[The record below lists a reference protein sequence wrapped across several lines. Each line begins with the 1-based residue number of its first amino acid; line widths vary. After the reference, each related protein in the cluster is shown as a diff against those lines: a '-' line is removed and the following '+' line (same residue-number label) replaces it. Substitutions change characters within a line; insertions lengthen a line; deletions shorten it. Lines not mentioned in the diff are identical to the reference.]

1 MNMPKKLDFQL
12 SETELSQITEAI
24 HKDKRPEVRQRATAV
39 RLLALGQKPAEVARG
54 LAVQPTTI
62 YSWFHRYRQDGLDG
76 LANQPKG
83 RPKRKANETY
93 CSALEEAIEH
103 DPAEYSYPFAVW
115 TVERLRDHL
124 EKETGVRMSVSRL
137 RVVIRKRGYVYR
149 RPKHDLTSLQD
160 PDAKEQARELLEA
173 LKKGH
178 SETTKSGSS
187 LWTKPS

>member
-1 MNMPKKLDFQL
+1 MPKKLDFQL
-12 SETELSQITEAI
+12 TETELSQVTEAI
-24 HKDKRPEVRQRATAV
+24 HKDKHPEVRQRATAV
-39 RLLALGQKPAEVARG
+39 RLLALGQKPAEIAKG

-62 YSWFHRYRQDGLDG
+62 YSWFHRFCQDGLDG

-83 RPKRKANETY
+83 RPKRKADKAY
-93 CSALEEAIEH
+93 CRALEEAIEH
-103 DPAEYSYPFAVW
+103 DPAEYGYPFAVW

-124 EKETGVRMSVSRL
+124 EKETGVRMSISRL
-137 RVVIRKRGYVYR
+137 RVVVRKQGYVYR

-160 PDAKEQARELLEA
+160 PDAKEQARELLEE

-178 SETTKSGSS
+178 SKTTKSGSS

>member
-1 MNMPKKLDFQL
+1 MPKKLDFQP
-12 SETELSQITEAI
+12 SKTELSQITEAI
-24 HKDKRPEVRQRATAV
+24 HKDKRPEVRYRATAV
-39 RLLALGQKPAEVARG
+39 RMLALGQKPAEVARG

-62 YSWFHRYRQDGLDG
+62 YSWFHRYRRDGLDG

-83 RPKRKANETY
+83 RPKRKADEAY

-103 DPAEYSYPFAVW
+103 DPAEYGYPFAVW

-124 EKETGVRMSVSRL
+124 EKETGVHMSISRL
-137 RVVIRKRGYVYR
+137 RVVIRKQGYVYR

-160 PDAKEQARELLEA
+160 PDAKEQARELLAA

-178 SETTKSGSS
+178 SKMTKSGFS